1 MLLTIFTPTYNRHN
15 TLPRLYNSLCQQ
27 DCQDFEWLVVDDGST
42 DGTENLISEY
52 REKSSFPIIYIKQTN
67 GGKHT
72 AHNTALKYAKG
83 EYFFTVD
90 SDDWLIENS
99 ISKINQI
106 IHCEN
111 QVKSSFVAGLLAL
124 KSYENREII
133 GKRFSADN
141 FTASLYELEHTGNNG
156 ERTVIIKTVIARQYP
171 FPIIDGERF
180 VTESVIYDRIA
191 QTYKFFV
198 SNEVLTVCEYQPNG
212 LSSNPKQLMC
222 YNPGGYVIYF
232 VQRADSTDSLT
243 ELIKYLIQVN
253 AFNIIYKGS
262 TKLPSVTKHKILYWI
277 TKPLGWIASIH
288 YKSFFR

>member
-1 MLLTIFTPTYNRHN
+1 MLLTIFTPTYNRQN

-42 DGTENLISEY
+42 DDTENLILEY
-52 REKSSFPIIYIKQTN
+52 KEISSFPIIYIKQTN

-90 SDDWLIENS
+90 SDDWLSENS
-99 ISKINQI
+99 ISKIKRI
-106 IHCEN
+106 IYCEN
-111 QVKSSFVAGLLAL
+111 QVKSSLVAGILAL
-124 KSYENREII
+124 KSYENGATI
-133 GKRFSADN
+133 GQRFSTDN
-141 FTASLYELEHTGNNG
+141 VTTSLSELEHTGNNG
-156 ERTVIIKTVIARQYP
+156 ERTVILKAVIARHYP

-191 QTYKFFV
+191 QRYKFFV
-198 SNEVLTVCEYQPNG
+198 TNEVLTVCEYQPNG
-212 LSSNPKQLMC
+212 LSSNPKRLMY
-222 YNPGGYVIYF
+222 YNPGGYIIYF

-243 ELIKYLIQVN
+243 ELIKYLTQVN
-253 AFNIIYKGS
+253 AFNIIYKGT
-262 TKLPSVTKHKILYWI
+262 TKLPNVAKHKILYWI

-288 YKSFFR
+288 YKSFSK